1 MVKMVNKIQKILSE
15 LRTTLHAVISL
26 EKYLDSD
33 WFVSGM
39 RFGLM
44 QVKTGLSHILSRYEV
59 TPCKDTPVPLV
70 FDDNSVL
77 LHTKTEVIL
86 SFKKMSK

>member
-1 MVKMVNKIQKILSE
+1 
-15 LRTTLHAVISL
+15 
-26 EKYLDSD
+26 
-33 WFVSGM
+33 M

-44 QVKTGLSHILSRYEV
+44 QVKTGLTHILSRYEV
-59 TPCKDTPVPLV
+59 TPCKDTLVPLV

>member
-1 MVKMVNKIQKILSE
+1 MGFN
-15 LRTTLHAVISL
+15 
-26 EKYLDSD
+26 

-44 QVKTGLSHILSRYEV
+44 QIKAGLSHILSQYEV
-59 TPCKDTPVPLV
+59 TPCKDTPMPLV

-77 LHTKTEVIL
+77 LYTKTEVIL
-86 SFKKMSK
+86 SFKKISK

>member
-1 MVKMVNKIQKILSE
+1 
-15 LRTTLHAVISL
+15 
-26 EKYLDSD
+26 
-33 WFVSGM
+33 
-39 RFGLM
+39 M
-44 QVKTGLSHILSRYEV
+44 QVKTGLTHILSRYEV
-59 TPCKDTPVPLV
+59 TPCKDTLVPLV